1 MKLTIEQPKKI
12 INLTPAHIEVEGYEV
27 IQLDTFIAKLAEFE
41 KATHR
46 GRGRGR
52 RDEVNIDSREHE
64 EVELN
69 REFFDGLFEF
79 GNSNVYLHDVI
90 VELDSDGH
98 ISFDSVKLLSGYYS
112 MGYSAIDALC
122 ERRTR
127 RESSE
132 PTGVRG
138 RVYVNVNDQLETYAE
153 SDLNDS
159 LERIQSMIDIL
170 STQSHPRRLRRSRF
184 E

>member
-27 IQLDTFIAKLAEFE
+27 IQLDTFIIKLTEFE
-41 KATHR
+41 KAIHS

-52 RDEVNIDSREHE
+52 RDDVDVRE

-69 REFFDGLFEF
+69 NEFFNDLFEF
-79 GNSNVYLHDVI
+79 GKSNVYLHDVI
-90 VELDSDGH
+90 VELDNDGH
-98 ISFDSVKLLSGYYS
+98 ISFDSVKLLSGYYN
-112 MGYSAIDALC
+112 MGYSAIDAHC

-132 PTGVRG
+132 PAGVRG
-138 RVYVNVNDQLETYAE
+138 RVYVNINDQLETYAE